1 MTISRSSPI
10 PTVAEAVLD
19 ESDVHDVV
27 SEALRAP
34 MIGITLAVI
43 IGLVLWA
50 GIAWGAVQTAGMI
63 W

>member
-1 MTISRSSPI
+1 MVTQSGSI
-10 PTVAEAVLD
+10 PAVAEAVYD
-19 ESDVHDVV
+19 ESDVHDIV

-34 MIGITLAVI
+34 VIGITLAVVL
-43 IGLVLWA
+43 GLVLWA